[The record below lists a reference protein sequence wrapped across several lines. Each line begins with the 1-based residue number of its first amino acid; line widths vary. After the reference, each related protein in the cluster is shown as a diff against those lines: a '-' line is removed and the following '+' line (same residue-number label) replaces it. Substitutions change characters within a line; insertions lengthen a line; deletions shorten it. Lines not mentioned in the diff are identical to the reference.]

1 MNNRVYELGE
11 YIPMEIVPQSMYAV
25 TLRPDRY
32 GEPMTAMQIETVK
45 VPSDLSDY
53 EVLVYVMAAGVN
65 YNAVWAGRS
74 QPLDVLKNSQHLD
87 NDPREHK

>member
-1 MNNRVYELGE
+1 
-11 YIPMEIVPQSMYAV
+11 
-25 TLRPDRY
+25 
-32 GEPMTAMQIETVK
+32 MTAMQIETVK

-65 YNAVWAGRS
+65 YNAVWAGRA

-87 NDPREHK
+87 NDPRDYFIPGSDGAGIVNVRCKSDRP